1 MKKHMI
7 FKINAIFWGVFLI
20 ALAGL
25 FIACQ
30 TGLIQGNTYLV
41 IMTAIFG
48 AIGLR
53 SLIGFNF
60 VPLGFAVGHLAF
72 LYRDYLHI
80 PESLKAWMLIVAA
93 MVVGIGLE
101 MIFGGLKK
109 HIKNKIK
116 ESRNNGDIEK
126 IPDVRYNEVN
136 NDACG
141 NNASSFGN
149 SDGAPSYISGE
160 TIHIEN
166 GFGTQNRYV
175 RSEEF
180 YRATVENGMG
190 SVNLYF
196 NDVKLANGMAD
207 LNIENGMGSVNVYMP
222 SEWAVSLAQESVF
235 GQVKIV
241 GNPSTDPGAPCI
253 KVNVENGMGQV
264 CLYFQ

>member
-30 TGLIQGNTYLV
+30 TGIIQGNTYLV

-60 VPLGFAVGHLAF
+60 VPLGFAVGHLAL
-72 LYRDYLHI
+72 LYRGYLGI
-80 PESLKAWMLIVAA
+80 PETLKAWMLIVAA

-101 MIFGGLKK
+101 LIFGGLKK
-109 HIKNKIK
+109 HIKKKIK
-116 ESRNNGDIEK
+116 DSRNDGDIEK

-136 NDACG
+136 NDAC
-141 NNASSFGN
+141 NNSSSNFGN
-149 SDGAPSYISGE
+149 SDTSYISGE
-160 TIHIEN
+160 TITIKN
-166 GFGTQNRYV
+166 GFGAQNRYV
-175 RSEEF
+175 RSEDF
-180 YRATVENGMG
+180 YSATVENGMG
-190 SVNLYF
+190 AVNLYF
-196 NDVKLANGMAD
+196 NDVKLANGRAD
-207 LNIENGMGSVNVYMP
+207 LTIENGMGSVNVYMP
-222 SEWAVSLAQESVF
+222 AEWSINLSQESAF

-241 GNPSTDPGAPCI
+241 GNPSTDPNAPCI
-253 KVNVENGMGQV
+253 NAHVENGMGQV